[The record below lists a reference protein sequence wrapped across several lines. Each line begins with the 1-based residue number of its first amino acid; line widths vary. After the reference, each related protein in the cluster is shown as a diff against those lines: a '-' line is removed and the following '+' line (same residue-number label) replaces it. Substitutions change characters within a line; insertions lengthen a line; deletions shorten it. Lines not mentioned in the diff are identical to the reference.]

1 MYAQD
6 VYQPSTNKKKLDSHL
21 NDCKA
26 KKPTRVTFSDKEKLE
41 FTNTERQIKHA
52 FVIYADFGS
61 TLEKIQTCEA
71 NPMSSYTQQVQKH
84 TANSFCVYTKC
95 EQNEYSNLRH
105 MLVQMHQ
112 KNSLNTLD

>member
-1 MYAQD
+1 MLRCL
-6 VYQPSTNKKKLDSHL
+6 STFNKQEKLDSHL

-52 FVIYADFGS
+52 FVIYADFES

-71 NPMSSYTQQVQKH
+71 NPMSSYTQQVQNILQIASVFTQSVSKMN
-84 TANSFCVYTKC
+84 T
-95 EQNEYSNLRH
+95 QNLRH